1 MVGVWTHP
9 NRKDYGMSP
18 RFALR
23 RTVVVASASA
33 LLLGTALVSGSTVA
47 NAATTPKT
55 GGILTFL
62 EHEPRLDHLDPARI
76 YTGRDLAFMNS
87 FHTRTLVAYNPVPGA
102 AGANLVP
109 DLATNTGVPSNEAK
123 TWKFTLRPG
132 TKFEDGTPITCEHV
146 QYGSSRVFAQDVI
159 NNGPTY
165 MLSWLDIPKDK
176 DGNSIYVG
184 PYKSTKAA
192 QAAFNKAV
200 SCSKDN
206 RTITFNLNKSIA
218 DFNYLATYGVISPV
232 QKKKDTGDKYD
243 LNPQATGP
251 YKIVENSK
259 NQLRMVRNTNWSK
272 ASDPVR
278 TPYPDE
284 VIIQFGLDE
293 EVIDQIMLEDTI
305 PTAVNFGGPLPTN
318 KDKFFT
324 DSKLKNRRMNN
335 SDPYAIYIAFNV
347 KAMPCIEIRQ
357 AMYHARDAKA
367 LLDYAGGPTYAGSYA
382 TGVISPLVAADYAPT
397 KVVGPGS
404 PDFMPEGN
412 VTKAKALMEIAKTKC
427 PADYKKATED
437 GIMMDVRQ
445 SVTLNDTIP
454 INEAAYARAGIKV
467 KWNIIS
473 SGYYSTVMN
482 PAKQNDTS
490 ASGWGADWANASTV
504 IPELFASFGGFNLS
518 QNSADPAYKAFED
531 KVNIAMKTTDRKK
544 QAAMWKELDAYAMK
558 QMWVL
563 PTTFGKAQEV
573 WGSQV
578 SGVFFWVPQG
588 NPAYGKMWINN

>member
-1 MVGVWTHP
+1 
-9 NRKDYGMSP
+9 MSP

-23 RTVVVASASA
+23 RAVVVASASA
-33 LLLGTALVSGSTVA
+33 LLFGTALVSGTT
-47 NAATTPKT
+47 AATAAATPKT
-55 GGILTFL
+55 GGILTLL
-62 EHEPRLDHLDPARI
+62 EHEPRLDHLDPSRI

-87 FHTRTLVAYNPVPGA
+87 FHTRTLVAYNPVPGK

-146 QYGSSRVFAQDVI
+146 QYGASRVFAQDVI

-165 MLSWLDIPKDK
+165 LLSWLDIPKDK

-192 QAAFNKAV
+192 QAAYNKAV
-200 SCSKDN
+200 SCSADH
-206 RTITFNLNKSIA
+206 RTITFQLNKSIA
-218 DFNYLATYGVISPV
+218 DFNYLATYGVISPI
-232 QKKKDTGDKYD
+232 QQKKDTGDKYD
-243 LNPQATGP
+243 LWPQATGP
-251 YKIVENSK
+251 YKIVQNDK
-259 NQLRMVRNTNWSK
+259 TQLRMVRNPNWSK
-272 ASDPVR
+272 ATDGFR

-305 PTAVNFGGPLPTN
+305 PTAINFGGPLPTN
-318 KDKFFT
+318 RDKFFN
-324 DSKLKNRRMNN
+324 DPALKNRRMNN
-335 SDPYAIYIAFNV
+335 SDPYANYIAFNV

-357 AMYHARDAKA
+357 AMYYSRNAKA
-367 LLDYAGGPTYAGSYA
+367 LLDYAGGPVYAGSYA
-382 TGVISPLVAADYAPT
+382 TGVISPLVATDYAPT

-412 VTKAKALMEIAKTKC
+412 IPKAKALMETAKTKC
-427 PADYKKATED
+427 PADYKKATET
-437 GIMMDVRQ
+437 GITMDVRQ
-445 SVTLNDTIP
+445 SVALNDTIP

-467 KWNIIS
+467 NWNIIK

-482 PAKQNDTS
+482 PAKQKDTS

-504 IPELFASFGGFNLS
+504 IPELFATFGGFNLS
-518 QNSADPAYKAFED
+518 QNGDDPAYKAFED
-531 KVNIAMKTTDRKK
+531 KVNIAMKTTDRNK
-544 QAAMWKELDAYAMK
+544 QAAMWKELDAYAMA
-558 QMWVL
+558 QFWVL
-563 PTTFGKAQEV
+563 PTVFGKAQEV
-573 WGSQV
+573 WGSQL
-578 SGVFFWVPQG
+578 SNVFFWVPQG
-588 NPAYGKMWINN
+588 NPAYGKIWINN

>member
-578 SGVFFWVPQG
+578 AGVFFWVPQG

>member
-1 MVGVWTHP
+1 M
-9 NRKDYGMSP
+9 RAMS
-18 RFALR
+18 AR
-23 RTVVVASASA
+23 RRATVVASAAA
-33 LLLGTALVSGSTVA
+33 LFIGTALVSGVGPA
-47 NAATTPKT
+47 NAATKPKT
-55 GGILTFL
+55 GGILTLL
-62 EHEPRLDHLDPARI
+62 EHEPRLDHLDPSRI

-132 TKFEDGTPITCEHV
+132 TKFEDGVAITCEHV
-146 QYGSSRVFAQDVI
+146 QYGVSRVFATDVI
-159 NNGPTY
+159 TNGPAY
-165 MLSWLDIPKDK
+165 LQAWLDIPKDK
-176 DGNSIYVG
+176 DGNSIYTG
-184 PYKSTKAA
+184 PYKNTPEGV
-192 QAAFNKAV
+192 AAFKKAV

-206 RTITFNLNKSIA
+206 RTITFQLNKSVA
-218 DFNYLATYGVISPV
+218 DFNYLATYGVISPI
-232 QKKKDTGDKYD
+232 QAKKDTGDKYD
-243 LNPQATGP
+243 LWPQATGP

-259 NQLRMVRNTNWSK
+259 TQLRMVRNPQWSK
-272 ASDPVR
+272 STDGFR

-318 KDKFFT
+318 RDKFF
-324 DSKLKNRRMNN
+324 DDPNLAKRRMNN
-335 SDPYAIYIAFNV
+335 SDPYANYIAFNL
-347 KAMPCIEIRQ
+347 KKMPCLEVRA
-357 AMYHARDAKA
+357 AMYYARNAKA
-367 LLDYAGGPTYAGSYA
+367 LLDYAGGPKFAGSYA
-382 TGVISPLVAADYAPT
+382 TGVISPLVATDFAPT

-404 PDFMPEGN
+404 ADFMPEGN
-412 VTKAKALMEIAKTKC
+412 IAKAKALLETAKTKC

-437 GIMMDVRQ
+437 GILIDARQ
-445 SVTLNDTIP
+445 SVALNDTIP

-467 KWNIIS
+467 KYNIIK

-482 PAKQNDTS
+482 PAKQSDMS
-490 ASGWGADWANASTV
+490 GAGWGADWANASTV
-504 IPELFASFGGFNLS
+504 IPELFASYGGFNLS
-518 QNSADPAYKAFED
+518 QNTDDPNYKAFED
-531 KVNIAMKTTDRKK
+531 KVNLAMKTTDRKK
-544 QAAMWKELDAYAMK
+544 QAAMWKALDAEAMRNF
-558 QMWVL
+558 WVL

-578 SGVFFWVPQG
+578 AGVFFWVPQG